1 MSATAARAEAPAFG
15 LPGRI
20 QAPNSR
26 PRSIALVGL
35 EPGGVAIARR
45 VAAESDLATIE
56 VQDADMTFVVAC
68 PGDDLELA
76 RRVSAIAHGRN
87 HPVTALYVVAGDSVG
102 GGEDATLRTLR
113 AAVEILVVVS
123 DESYVPAMVAAL
135 GA

>member
-1 MSATAARAEAPAFG
+1 MSAAAARVDAPAFG

-20 QAPNSR
+20 QSPNSR

-35 EPGGVAIARR
+35 VPGGVAIARR

-76 RRVSAIAHGRN
+76 RRVSAIAHDRN
-87 HPVTALYVVAGDSVG
+87 HPVTALYVVAGDSVEA
-102 GGEDATLRTLR
+102 GEDATLRTLR
-113 AAVEILVVVS
+113 AAVEMLVVVS